1 MITMEIRYLNKER
14 LKELSFYVKTRD
26 YYKEKLEKLREI
38 KNEVADQV
46 SSITINISYKTKES
60 YNSKAIEIHRPVGE
74 SSSHFEFIPATVI
87 KEVED
92 QLLFCIACIESYLWD
107 RFGYTDDEAVIQQ
120 SKQQQKLLEFLS
132 KGAAKIEFNP
142 NDYANVEDALKTIL
156 EPLKNIRNDLEKV
169 VKNILEGNSEG
180 QGNGGAKHE

>member
-1 MITMEIRYLNKER
+1 M
-14 LKELSFYVKTRD
+14 
-26 YYKEKLEKLREI
+26 
-38 KNEVADQV
+38 
-46 SSITINISYKTKES
+46 
-60 YNSKAIEIHRPVGE
+60 
-74 SSSHFEFIPATVI
+74 
-87 KEVED
+87 ED

-142 NDYANVEDALKTIL
+142 NDYADVEDALKTIL

>member
-132 KGAAKIEFNP
+132 KGA
-142 NDYANVEDALKTIL
+142 DVEDALKTIL

>member
-1 MITMEIRYLNKER
+1 MEIRYLNKES

-38 KNEVADQV
+38 KNEVTDQA

-74 SSSHFEFIPATVI
+74 ISSHFEFIPATVI

-120 SKQQQKLLEFLS
+120 SKQQQKLMEFLS

-142 NDYANVEDALKTIL
+142 NDYADVEDALKKIL

-169 VKNILEGNSEG
+169 VKNIIESNGEG

>member
-1 MITMEIRYLNKER
+1 MEIRYLNKES

-38 KNEVADQV
+38 KNEVTDQA

-74 SSSHFEFIPATVI
+74 ISSHFEFIPATVI

-107 RFGYTDDEAVIQQ
+107 RFGYTDDEAVIQL
-120 SKQQQKLLEFLS
+120 SNQQDKVMEFLS
-132 KGAAKIEFNP
+132 
-142 NDYANVEDALKTIL
+142 
-156 EPLKNIRNDLEKV
+156 
-169 VKNILEGNSEG
+169 
-180 QGNGGAKHE
+180 